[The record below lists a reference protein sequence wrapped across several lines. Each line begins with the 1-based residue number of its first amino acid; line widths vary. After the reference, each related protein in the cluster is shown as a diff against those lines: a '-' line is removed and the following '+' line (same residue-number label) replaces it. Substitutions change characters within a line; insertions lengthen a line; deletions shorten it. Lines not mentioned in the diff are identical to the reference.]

1 MALPFKEE
9 FLSLLQ
15 LLHCHCLTRPLLPRS
30 HSRPL
35 ARIQEDSH
43 QLAIPGLGV
52 GVGLGVNPNPNPKRW
67 LKPLTT
73 EVARHL
79 LIPVAY
85 APVII
90 VPPKCRT

>member
-43 QLAIPGLGV
+43 QLAIPGLGIGVVWV
-52 GVGLGVNPNPNPKRW
+52 GVGVVWVTG
-67 LKPLTT
+67 
-73 EVARHL
+73 A
-79 LIPVAY
+79 
-85 APVII
+85 II
-90 VPPKCRT
+90 GSVHAEA